1 MSNAKKGLGRGLS
14 ALMGDMEPVQTN
26 KGVDVVDITELEP
39 NPDQPRK
46 TFDDEELNNLAS
58 SIREKG
64 VLQPILVRLNPR
76 ETTRY
81 EIIAGERRWRAS
93 QRAPIHQVPVL
104 VQQMSDA
111 EVLEVALVENV
122 QRVDLNPM
130 EEAES
135 YARLMEAYGYTQ
147 EQLSK
152 TVSKSRSHVAN
163 MVRLTKL
170 PDRVAGHLR
179 DGNISAGHARALL
192 SYPEAEILVEE
203 VVRKGLSVRE
213 TESRVSPP
221 PAGYSAPAP
230 KTPQKDTSTLALEED
245 LSAALGVPVAI
256 QDRGNGKGTVVL
268 TYRSLEELDE
278 ICERFGY
285 AS

>member
-221 PAGYSAPAP
+221 SAGYSAPAP

>member
-14 ALMGDMEPVQTN
+14 ALMGDMDAVPTN

-64 VLQPILVRLNPR
+64 VLQPILVRVNPR

-93 QRAPIHQVPVL
+93 QRAPIHQVPIL
-104 VQQMSDA
+104 VQVMSDA

-135 YARLMEAYGYTQ
+135 YARLMDAYGYTQ

-152 TVSKSRSHVAN
+152 TVSKSRSHIAN

-170 PDRVAGHLR
+170 PDRVATHLR
-179 DGNISAGHARALL
+179 EGNISAGHARALL
-192 SYPEAEILVEE
+192 SYPDADTLVEE

-213 TESRVSPP
+213 TESRVTPP
-221 PAGYSAPAP
+221 PAGYEAPAP
-230 KTPQKDTSTLALEED
+230 KTPQKDTSTLALEQD
-245 LSAALGVPVAI
+245 LSAAVGVPVAI

-285 AS
+285 VG

>member
-14 ALMGDMEPVQTN
+14 ALMGDMDAVPTN

-64 VLQPILVRLNPR
+64 VLQPILVRVNPR

-93 QRAPIHQVPVL
+93 QRAPIHQVPIL
-104 VQQMSDA
+104 VQVMSDA

-135 YARLMEAYGYTQ
+135 YARLMDAYGYTQ

-152 TVSKSRSHVAN
+152 TVSKSRSHIAN

-170 PDRVAGHLR
+170 PDRVAAHLR
-179 DGNISAGHARALL
+179 EGNISAGHARALL
-192 SYPEAEILVEE
+192 SYPDADTLVEE

-213 TESRVSPP
+213 TESRVTPP
-221 PAGYSAPAP
+221 PAGYEAPAP
-230 KTPQKDTSTLALEED
+230 KTPQKDTSTLALEQD
-245 LSAALGVPVAI
+245 LSAAVGVPVAI

-285 AS
+285 VG

>member
-1 MSNAKKGLGRGLS
+1 MSNSKKGLGRGLS
-14 ALMGDMEPVQTN
+14 ALMGDMDAVPTN

-64 VLQPILVRLNPR
+64 VLQPILVRVNPR

-93 QRAPIHQVPVL
+93 QRAPIHQVPIL
-104 VQQMSDA
+104 VQVMSDA

-135 YARLMEAYGYTQ
+135 YARLMDAYGYTQ

-152 TVSKSRSHVAN
+152 TVSKSRSHIAN

-170 PDRVAGHLR
+170 PDRVATHLR
-179 DGNISAGHARALL
+179 EGNISAGHARALL
-192 SYPEAEILVEE
+192 SYPEADTLVEE

-213 TESRVSPP
+213 TESRVTPP
-221 PAGYSAPAP
+221 PAGYEAPAP
-230 KTPQKDTSTLALEED
+230 KTPQKDTSTLALEQD
-245 LSAALGVPVAI
+245 LSAAVGVPVAI

-285 AS
+285 SG

>member
-1 MSNAKKGLGRGLS
+1 MSNSKKGLGRGLS
-14 ALMGDMEPVQTN
+14 ALMGDMDAVPTN

-64 VLQPILVRLNPR
+64 VLQPILVRVNPR

-93 QRAPIHQVPVL
+93 QRAPIHQVPIL
-104 VQQMSDA
+104 VQVMSDA

-135 YARLMEAYGYTQ
+135 YARLMDAYGYTQ

-152 TVSKSRSHVAN
+152 TVSKSRSHIAN

-170 PDRVAGHLR
+170 PDRVATHLR
-179 DGNISAGHARALL
+179 EGNISAGHARALL
-192 SYPEAEILVEE
+192 SYPEADTLVEE

-213 TESRVSPP
+213 TESRVTPP
-221 PAGYSAPAP
+221 PAGYEAPAP
-230 KTPQKDTSTLALEED
+230 KTPQKDTSTLALEQD
-245 LSAALGVPVAI
+245 LSAAVGVPVAI

-285 AS
+285 AG

>member
-203 VVRKGLSVRE
+203 IVRKGLSVRE